1 MFYSQFI
8 LAKKGPLGTIWIAA
22 HLERKLRKNQVADTD
37 IGVSVDSILFPD
49 VPIALRLSSHLLL
62 GVVRIYNKKVNYLFD
77 DCSEALL
84 KVKQAFRSTAVDLP
98 PEESKAPYHSITLP
112 EKFDLDDFELPD
124 TDITQGNYV
133 DHHISSREQITLQ
146 DTMEGV
152 SYSTSKFGLDE
163 RFGDGDASGLDL
175 DEELFMN
182 KIGAAGDANESADPQ
197 ASYQPTSPLKHDEH
211 RIDRATNSDIMVDD
225 ADEPDDLMD
234 YAQAPCTPRLVE
246 EPNLSNAKGAS
257 ACDDHL
263 ETEYHLMESTV
274 RENEDNVPYKDK
286 QEADWCSREDK
297 ISDAVPLGQHEEN
310 GPISSR
316 LEINES
322 NSQRESHLEGHD
334 EDIRPISEFTD
345 GMEVANGQLL
355 ENLQTE
361 AVQEVNKT
369 GNNYQGP
376 GEVDTEINAGETF
389 ELASSDQQVVEG
401 VPLKDLAS
409 PAVDVSNCVGKAI
422 NQQESCDDGP
432 GLAPKNQVESFL
444 EAPETRACQQ
454 TENSVNIETRD
465 KEVSS
470 VTILSGQYN
479 SVVENPDV
487 TKPGDSISTDAGAKS
502 NAPSFVICEGENT
515 MESGQEYGINSNP
528 EHSQKENQVPELASG
543 EDTLVIVEEAD
554 AQVHNANSQ
563 YRSVEDLKNSAEHE
577 FSAPEKL
584 LSVPEGHVDSHI
596 DMPVE
601 INTSEFVGFDGGDA
615 GSKSAAGRKRS
626 FTESTLTEQSLN
638 SAESSRQV
646 RARTAGSVPDYDDL
660 LSSIL
665 VGRKSSALKVKPT
678 PPLTE
683 VTSMKRGRSVL
694 RSRAPK
700 RKVLM
705 DDTMVL
711 HGEYVLPFAD
721 NIIIFFLLFIY
732 VLFLVLTFSNFLVH
746 CFGLKLFACW
756 SMFEKQLEFMLSLL
770 PDSTIRL
777 QLTNTEDIRRARKKA
792 PCTLSE
798 ISVIQKQHMEDEFFV
813 ETVFSGMT
821 AELTS
826 LHSQIC
832 DLSRIRV
839 CKDDPNGPSLETLAE
854 ARLPSQDD
862 TILATPESTFGPNLA
877 SLDDNKSDVPLE
889 TVARVHLTSS
899 NNGNYDEAPEGD
911 NVIETSEQGVNNQ
924 ILIAKENEPTSL
936 REILPQNEII
946 LEGVNDTKG
955 DDSLSQE
962 PTKPTDDVRTDASV
976 DEVLVNAADLGAG
989 PTDAVSDNLSIPEV
1003 KELDFTRH
1011 AKDDVDQTGCL
1022 DESGKRNSHVNV
1034 DALDVV
1040 PSAELD
1046 CADIYDEQGIAREEM
1061 AKKDDDVN
1069 VELVMEV
1076 GEKDDIFLDM
1086 NEDAAVE
1093 KGADVNYRE
1102 LEHNLETEFYNEEQR
1117 ELEFSHQVL
1126 EGMLDDGFI
1135 NASENP
1141 NHSEAYQPNV
1151 MDAETCGFDM
1161 NYPGFSFFVMQD
1173 IFYASAG
1180 NDTAFLNVDDDEL
1193 TEIADD
1199 HMPDDEEAQYTEN
1212 SGWSS
1217 RTRAVSKYLQS
1228 AFVKEAESGRKSLSM
1243 DKLLIGKS
1251 RKEASRMFF
1260 ETLAIDSSSI
1270 CRRAKG
1276 QKRTRNYQK
1285 IPGTMSSQPQ
1295 ISETSTRVG
1304 WYILGLDQQLI
1315 GPYTTSELQEHYSSG
1330 YLTQNTLVWSEGCSD
1345 WQPLF
1350 SVPGLSINAP
1360 QEIAPD
1366 LVPDTSKEED
1376 EFKKWQR
1383 EVSEAE
1389 AEAEAEVSVNVENE
1403 RPTTPPEGEEEFTD
1417 DDGTTYKWDRTLKAW
1432 VPQED
1437 IPPKDEYAPE
1447 DMTFV
1452 QEEEVFPTMNT
1463 DELTVKKEVKD
1474 AVEADEKKPNSKRKS
1489 PDNTDDKKGADKK
1502 EANKPPDS
1510 WFELKVNT
1518 HVYVTGLPEDVTT
1531 EEIVEVFSKCG
1542 IIKEQASVP
1551 LAIQI
1556 LDGAPLRSDGK
1567 IPMTVSEAK
1576 FEQKGD
1582 KFVSKQVDKNK
1593 KRKHQKVE
1601 QKMLGWGG
1609 RDDAKVSIPATVI
1622 LRYMFTPAELRADEN
1637 LRSELEEDV
1646 RDECGKLGPLD
1657 SVKVCENNPQGVVL
1671 VKYKDS
1677 KDAHKCIE
1685 LMNGRWFGGKQ
1696 IQASIDDGSVNHA
1709 LIRDLEEETDRLEK
1723 FGAELEAD

>member
-62 GVVRIYNKKVNYLFD
+62 GVVRIYNRKVNYLFD

-146 DTMEGV
+146 DTMEGA

-182 KIGAAGDANESADPQ
+182 KIGAAGNANESADPQ
-197 ASYQPTSPLKHDEH
+197 ASYRPTSPLKHDEH
-211 RIDRATNSDIMVDD
+211 LVDRATNSDIMVDD

-246 EPNLSNAKGAS
+246 EPNLSNAKVAS

-263 ETEYHLMESTV
+263 ESEYHLMESTV
-274 RENEDNVPYKDK
+274 RENDDNVLYKDK

-310 GPISSR
+310 GHLSSS
-316 LEINES
+316 LEMNES
-322 NSQRESHLEGHD
+322 NSHREFPLEGHD
-334 EDIRPISEFTD
+334 EATRPISEFTD
-345 GMEVANGQLL
+345 GIEVANGQLL

-376 GEVDTEINAGETF
+376 GEVDMEINAGETSR
-389 ELASSDQQVVEG
+389 LASSDQQVAEG
-401 VPLKDLAS
+401 VPLKDLAW
-409 PAVDVSNCVGKAI
+409 PGVDVSNCVGKAI
-422 NQQESCDDGP
+422 NQQESCDDGL
-432 GLAPKNQVESFL
+432 GLAPKNQVGSFL

-454 TENSVNIETRD
+454 TENSMNLETCD

-479 SVVENPDV
+479 STLENRDV

-502 NAPSFVICEGENT
+502 NAPSFVIYEREDAI
-515 MESGQEYGINSNP
+515 EPGQEYGINSNP
-528 EHSQKENQVPELASG
+528 EHNQKENQVPELASG
-543 EDTLVIVEEAD
+543 EDTLVTVEEAD
-554 AQVHNANSQ
+554 TQVHNTNSHTQVHNANSQ
-563 YRSVEDLKNSAEHE
+563 DRSVEDLKNSAEHE
-577 FSAPEKL
+577 LSAPEKL

-596 DMPVE
+596 HMPVG
-601 INTSEFVGFDGGDA
+601 INTSEFMGFDGGDA

-665 VGRKSSALKVKPT
+665 VGRKSSVLKVKPT

-683 VTSMKRGRSVL
+683 VTSMKRSRSVP
-694 RSRAPK
+694 RSKAPK

-711 HGEYVLPFAD
+711 HGD
-721 NIIIFFLLFIY
+721 
-732 VLFLVLTFSNFLVH
+732 
-746 CFGLKLFACW
+746 
-756 SMFEKQLEFMLSLL
+756 
-770 PDSTIRL
+770 TIRL

-821 AELTS
+821 AELAS

-839 CKDDPNGPSLETLAE
+839 CKDDLNGPSLETLAE

-877 SLDDNKSDVPLE
+877 SLDDNKSGVPIE
-889 TVARVHLTSS
+889 TVARLHSTSS
-899 NNGNYDEAPEGD
+899 NNENHDEAPKGD

-924 ILIAKENEPTSL
+924 ILIATENETTSL
-936 REILPQNEII
+936 HEILPENEII

-1003 KELDFTRH
+1003 RELDPTRH
-1011 AKDDVDQTGCL
+1011 VTDDVDQTGCL

-1046 CADIYDEQGIAREEM
+1046 CADNYDGQGIAREV
-1061 AKKDDDVN
+1061 AKKDDDIN

-1093 KGADVNYRE
+1093 KGPDVNYRE
-1102 LEHNLETEFYNEEQR
+1102 LEHNLETEFYNEQQR

-1161 NYPGFSFFVMQD
+1161 NYPGLSE
-1173 IFYASAG
+1173 
-1180 NDTAFLNVDDDEL
+1180 FLNVDDDEL
-1193 TEIADD
+1193 TEIAED
-1199 HMPDDEEAQYTEN
+1199 HMPDDEETQYTEN

-1228 AFVKEAESGRKSLSM
+1228 AFAKEAESGRKSLSM
-1243 DKLLIGKS
+1243 DKLLFGKS

-1260 ETLAIDSSSI
+1260 ETLVLKTRDYIHVEQPNPYDDI
-1270 CRRAKG
+1270 TIKP
-1276 QKRTRNYQK
+1276 RTRLMK
-1285 IPGTMSSQPQ
+1285 
-1295 ISETSTRVG
+1295 
-1304 WYILGLDQQLI
+1304 
-1315 GPYTTSELQEHYSSG
+1315 
-1330 YLTQNTLVWSEGCSD
+1330 SD
-1345 WQPLF
+1345 F
-1350 SVPGLSINAP
+1350 
-1360 QEIAPD
+1360 
-1366 LVPDTSKEED
+1366 
-1376 EFKKWQR
+1376 
-1383 EVSEAE
+1383 
-1389 AEAEAEVSVNVENE
+1389 
-1403 RPTTPPEGEEEFTD
+1403 
-1417 DDGTTYKWDRTLKAW
+1417 
-1432 VPQED
+1432 
-1437 IPPKDEYAPE
+1437 
-1447 DMTFV
+1447 
-1452 QEEEVFPTMNT
+1452 
-1463 DELTVKKEVKD
+1463 
-1474 AVEADEKKPNSKRKS
+1474 
-1489 PDNTDDKKGADKK
+1489 
-1502 EANKPPDS
+1502 
-1510 WFELKVNT
+1510 
-1518 HVYVTGLPEDVTT
+1518 
-1531 EEIVEVFSKCG
+1531 
-1542 IIKEQASVP
+1542 
-1551 LAIQI
+1551 
-1556 LDGAPLRSDGK
+1556 
-1567 IPMTVSEAK
+1567 
-1576 FEQKGD
+1576 
-1582 KFVSKQVDKNK
+1582 
-1593 KRKHQKVE
+1593 
-1601 QKMLGWGG
+1601 
-1609 RDDAKVSIPATVI
+1609 
-1622 LRYMFTPAELRADEN
+1622 
-1637 LRSELEEDV
+1637 
-1646 RDECGKLGPLD
+1646 
-1657 SVKVCENNPQGVVL
+1657 
-1671 VKYKDS
+1671 
-1677 KDAHKCIE
+1677 
-1685 LMNGRWFGGKQ
+1685 
-1696 IQASIDDGSVNHA
+1696 
-1709 LIRDLEEETDRLEK
+1709 
-1723 FGAELEAD
+1723 